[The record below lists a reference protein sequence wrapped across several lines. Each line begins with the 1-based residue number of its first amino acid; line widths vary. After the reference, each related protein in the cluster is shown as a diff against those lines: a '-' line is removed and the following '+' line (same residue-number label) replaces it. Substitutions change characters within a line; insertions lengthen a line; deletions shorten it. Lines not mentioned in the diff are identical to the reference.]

1 MGQSAHRAG
10 DRGSRLVVT
19 VGRPSAE
26 LDGVL
31 QVSGVAREPIAVL
44 EHRDHECRRGRI
56 GRVAGDGLLAEREGA
71 RVEPT
76 GLRVAVDSGHGD

>member
-1 MGQSAHRAG
+1 MACSRSAVLPVN
-10 DRGSRLVVT
+10 RL
-19 VGRPSAE
+19 R
-26 LDGVL
+26 
-31 QVSGVAREPIAVL
+31 VL

-76 GLRVAVDSGHGD
+76 GLQVAVDSGHGD